1 MQNELRIM
9 RMTTPP
15 VKMMVKMM
23 ANLTITLG
31 AAKAGI
37 YRGNTFIQILL
48 IQYRCFRKL

>member
-15 VKMMVKMM
+15 VKMM

-48 IQYRCFRKL
+48 IQYRCFKKL

>member
-15 VKMMVKMM
+15 VKMMAKM
-23 ANLTITLG
+23 ITVG
-31 AAKAGI
+31 AAKAGT
-37 YRGNTFIQILL
+37 YRGNTFIPILL